1 MLIEILIAARVKQAA
16 RSLKTIENGRDYYDD
31 FADMFFDWIER
42 KTARRLAQ
50 QEVNEFKQH
59 KRFPS
64 GQHQK
69 RKSKSRPGVEED

>member
-16 RSLKTIENGRDYYDD
+16 RSLKTIENGREYYDD
-31 FADMFFDWIER
+31 FADMVFDWLDR
-42 KTARRLAQ
+42 KAARREA
-50 QEVNEFKQH
+50 ERDINKFKQH